1 MKLLKITTS
10 DGYHLYEQTDG
21 TFTDTQDPN
30 DPLKDLTFNKDDVY
44 NNPFIEIVDYEI
56 YN

>member
-10 DGYHLYEQTDG
+10 DGYHLYEQPDG
-21 TFTDTQDPN
+21 TFTDTKNPN